1 MSNQKINREYLNWLS
16 RASNFLGTNLSYTLR
31 GGSILTL
38 SNVTS
43 VIVNFSLAFFFA
55 RFLSKEVYGTYSYIL
70 AWISVL
76 GIFALP
82 GMDTAVIQSVS
93 RGFESSLILGLKKK
107 LRYGILGTLTALI
120 VGGYYL
126 YNGNQVL
133 STVFFI
139 SAVFIPLL
147 NSFQIYNAYLLG
159 KKEFKTSAF
168 YGIIGQIFIA
178 LVLISVIYFT
188 HNIIYIVGA
197 YILVNVLP
205 NFIFFTITKIKAN
218 HLESQKDEGIIA
230 YAKHL
235 SFINVVSVFTSYFDQ
250 FLAFHFLG
258 PINLATYVFA
268 TSPPEQ
274 IKGLF
279 KGLPDLIL
287 PKFSQRSEEEVKKT
301 MWRKIIILS
310 AFTFVIVGIYIALA
324 PWFYKIFFPRYIDS
338 VFLSQIFALSMLNTP
353 PVLIISALSAHKKIK
368 RLYMFNIVSP
378 VFQILAMVILT
389 PLYGL
394 IGLVAA
400 RIIGRTFN
408 SLIALII
415 YYKS

>member
-1 MSNQKINREYLNWLS
+1 MSNQKLNKEYLNWLS
-16 RASNFLGTNLSYTLR
+16 KASNFLGTNLSYTLR

-38 SNVTS
+38 SNFIS

-93 RGFESSLILGLKKK
+93 RGFESSLVLGLKKK
-107 LRYGILGTLTALI
+107 LRYGIWGTLAALI
-120 VGGYYL
+120 MVGYYL
-126 YNGNQVL
+126 YNGNQIL
-133 STVFFI
+133 STAFFV
-139 SAVFIPLL
+139 SAAFIPLL

-178 LVLISVIYFT
+178 FVLISAIYFT
-188 HNIIYIVGA
+188 NNIIYIVGA
-197 YILVNVLP
+197 YILANVLP
-205 NFIFFTITKIKAN
+205 NFVFFIITKLKAN
-218 HLESQKDEGIIA
+218 NLESRKDEGIIA

-235 SFINVVSVFTSYFDQ
+235 SFINVVSIFTSYLDQ

-258 PINLATYVFA
+258 PANLATYAFA

-287 PKFSQRSEEEVKKT
+287 PKFSQRSEEDIKKT

-310 AFTFVIVGIYIALA
+310 VFTVMVVGVYIALA
-324 PWFYKIFFPRYIDS
+324 PWFFKIFFPRYIDS
-338 VFLSQIFALSMLNTP
+338 VFLSQIFALSLLNTP
-353 PVLIISALSAHKKIK
+353 PVLIIGALSAHKKIK
-368 RLYMFNIVSP
+368 KLYLFNIISP
-378 VFQILAMVILT
+378 IFQISVMVILT

-394 IGLVAA
+394 IGLITA

-408 SLIALII
+408 SLLALGI